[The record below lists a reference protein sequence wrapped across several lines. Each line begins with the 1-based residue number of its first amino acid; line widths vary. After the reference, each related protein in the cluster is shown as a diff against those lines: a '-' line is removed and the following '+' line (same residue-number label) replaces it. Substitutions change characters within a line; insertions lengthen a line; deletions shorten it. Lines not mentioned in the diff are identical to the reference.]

1 MLVFGLPAS
10 QEKAVGGY
18 CNWHP
23 DKWLRV
29 YLWAAYRRVM
39 NNLIDSISPRIEVS
53 SITDALSLYQGLAG
67 VDEAPVLEF
76 PGLRLAVVG
85 PFLLIEGDAQTLEKM
100 RREATLH
107 VNDLE
112 AAVGHFVKQG
122 GSVIDGPT
130 EAAGGVRTI
139 VQDRDG
145 NVFECFHR
153 PVT

>member
-1 MLVFGLPAS
+1 
-10 QEKAVGGY
+10 
-18 CNWHP
+18 
-23 DKWLRV
+23 
-29 YLWAAYRRVM
+29 M

-112 AAVGHFVKQG
+112 AAVGHFVKEG